1 MRLIETLSIGSL
13 ALALVGLPAVALA
26 SEWDVDPSHSQVG
39 FVVKHLMISDVHG
52 DFKKFTGVVDMDDK
66 DLTKSKVEVSIDTDS
81 VSTGDEKRDGHLK
94 SPDFFDAAKFP
105 KMTFKSTK
113 ISKAGKDKYKVAGQL
128 TIKETTKPVELLVE
142 GLGKQIKDPW
152 GGTRTAA
159 TATAKINRKD
169 FGITWN
175 KDLDG
180 GGVVVGNDVKLELA
194 VELSKKAPPAAAEA
208 SK

>member
-1 MRLIETLSIGSL
+1 MRLIQTLSIGSL
-13 ALALVGLPAVALA
+13 ALALVGLPGIARA
-26 SEWDVDPSHSQVG
+26 SQWDVDPSHSQVG

-52 DFKKFTGVVDMDDK
+52 DFKKFTGTVDMDDK
-66 DLTKSKVEVSIDTDS
+66 DATKSKIELSIDTDS
-81 VSTGDEKRDGHLK
+81 ISTGDEKRDGHLK
-94 SPDFFDAAKFP
+94 SPDFFDTAKFP

-113 ISKAGKDKYKVAGQL
+113 IAKAGKDKYKVTGEL
-128 TIKETTKPVELLVE
+128 TIKDVTKPVELVVE
-142 GLGKQIKDPW
+142 GPAKQIKDPW
-152 GGTRTAA
+152 GGTRTAV
-159 TATAKINRKD
+159 TATGKINRKD

-194 VELSKKAPPAAAEA
+194 FELSKKAPAAEA